1 MGPEETHRP
10 AASHPPHS
18 QQPHRAAAPS
28 GAARFLRLLA
38 GRRFRLQ
45 TAGLAVLL
53 LIAFL
58 SFVLVRPRTVRIVAD
73 GEVTTVSSR
82 AASDTSLVE
91 QAGIDLEPGDS
102 VAETGDG
109 ALAVRRATEA
119 TLEVDGKSYALRAQS
134 ETVETLLAE
143 AQVALQ
149 PQDSVLLNR
158 RLVSPAE
165 PVAQPPPLAS
175 LLSAVPPSDA
185 AAGRPV
191 SVEVRRAVPF
201 SVVEGG
207 QQLDLRSSRETV
219 ATALRDVGVR
229 LGPGDRVQPS
239 LDAEMSA
246 GLTVRVEHAAQVVV
260 TLPEG
265 KTMLYTLASTVG
277 EALAEGGVDLPT
289 TYRLEPGPET
299 PVTPG
304 LTVHV
309 IGISEER
316 ELEEERIES
325 RTLYEPDPRLPYGQR
340 RVVQGRD
347 GVHYRQYRAVF
358 EDGRLISR
366 ELVAEWS
373 DPEPAD
379 MIVYYSTAAAP
390 RPAPAAPEQVPDGL
404 HVVRVLRVYAT
415 WYNPASAGRS
425 PSDPSYGIT
434 ATGVPVDRG
443 IVAVDPGVI
452 PLGTRMYI
460 PGYGYGVAADTGGAI
475 RGNVIDLGYPD
486 GVVPNWTS
494 RWVDIY
500 ILAN

>member
-18 QQPHRAAAPS
+18 PQRRRADALSRPAHP
-28 GAARFLRLLA
+28 LRLLA

-45 TAGLAVLL
+45 TAGIAVLI

-58 SFVLVRPRTVRIVAD
+58 SFVLLRPRTVRIVAD
-73 GEVTTVSSR
+73 GEVTTVNSR
-82 AASDTSLVE
+82 AASDTALIE
-91 QAGIDLEPGDS
+91 QAGIDLEPGDA

-119 TLEVDGKSYALRAQS
+119 TLEVDGKSYELRAQS

-158 RLVSPAE
+158 RLVSPEE

-175 LLSAVPPSDA
+175 LSSAPPPA
-185 AAGRPV
+185 EAPPVPV
-191 SVEVRRAVPF
+191 SLEVRRAVPF
-201 SVVEGG
+201 SVIEGG
-207 QQLDLRSSRETV
+207 QRLELRSSRETV

-239 LDAEMSA
+239 LDAELTA
-246 GLTVRVEHAAQVVV
+246 GLSIRVDHAAQVVV

-265 KTMLYTLASTVG
+265 KTILYTLAATVG
-277 EALAEGGVDLPT
+277 EALSEGGVDLPAK
-289 TYRLEPGPET
+289 YRLEPGAET
-299 PVTPG
+299 PVTLG
-304 LTVHV
+304 LIVHV
-309 IGISEER
+309 IGISEEQ
-316 ELEEERIES
+316 ELEEERIEG
-325 RTLYEPDPRLPYGQR
+325 RTLYQPDPSLPYGQR

-347 GVHYRQYRAVF
+347 GVHYRQYRAVY

-366 ELVAEWS
+366 ELIAEWS
-373 DPEPAD
+373 DPQPAD
-379 MIVYYSTAAAP
+379 TVVYYSTAPAP
-390 RPAPAAPEQVPDGL
+390 RPAPAAPETVPDGL
-404 HVVRVLRVYAT
+404 NVVRVLRVYAT

-443 IVAVDPGVI
+443 VVAVDPSVI

-460 PGYGYGVAADTGGAI
+460 PGYGHGVAADTGGAI

-500 ILAN
+500 ILAD

>member
-1 MGPEETHRP
+1 V
-10 AASHPPHS
+10 
-18 QQPHRAAAPS
+18 
-28 GAARFLRLLA
+28 LA

-45 TAGLAVLL
+45 AAGIAVLV

-58 SFVLVRPRTVRIVAD
+58 SFVLLRPRTVRIVAD

-91 QAGIDLEPGDS
+91 QAGIALEPGDR
-102 VAETGDG
+102 VAQAADG

-119 TLEVDGKSYALRAQS
+119 TLEVDGKSYELRAQS

-149 PQDSVLLNR
+149 PQDSILLNR
-158 RLVSPAE
+158 RLVSPEE
-165 PVAQPPPLAS
+165 PVAQPPSLAS
-175 LLSAVPPSDA
+175 LA
-185 AAGRPV
+185 AALPPQDAPPAPV
-191 SVEVRRAVPF
+191 SLQVRRAVPF
-201 SVVEGG
+201 SVIEGG
-207 QQLDLRSSRETV
+207 QQLELRSSRETV

-239 LDAEMSA
+239 LDAGLSA
-246 GLTVRVEHAAQVVV
+246 GLTVRVDHAAQVVV
-260 TLPEG
+260 TLPQG
-265 KTMLYTLASTVG
+265 KTILYTLAATVG
-277 EALAEGGVDLPT
+277 EALAEGGVDLPAS
-289 TYRLEPGPET
+289 YRLEPAGET

-325 RTLYEPDPRLPYGQR
+325 RTFYEPDPSLPYGRR
-340 RVVQGRD
+340 RVVEGRD
-347 GVHYRQYRAVF
+347 GVRYRQYRAVY

-379 MIVYYSTAAAP
+379 TIVYYSTAAAP
-390 RPAPAAPEQVPDGL
+390 RPAPAAPEGVPDGL
-404 HVVRVLRVYAT
+404 NVVRVLRVYAT

-443 IVAVDPGVI
+443 VVAVDPGVI

-460 PGYGYGVAADTGGAI
+460 PGYGNGVAADTGGAI

-500 ILAN
+500 ILGN